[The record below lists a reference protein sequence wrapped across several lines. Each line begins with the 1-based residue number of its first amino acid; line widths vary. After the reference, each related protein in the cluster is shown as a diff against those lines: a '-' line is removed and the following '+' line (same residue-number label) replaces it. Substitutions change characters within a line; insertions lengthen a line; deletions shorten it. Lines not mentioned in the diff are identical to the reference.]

1 MSTGSVVV
9 LGVPSAAGGRSAAPS
24 HAPARLREAGLLD
37 ALGAKGIEV
46 VSLPDLPPFP
56 FAEDDAHPRARNTAL
71 AADAVRAIAEAMP
84 RALAAGFTLLLG
96 GDCSMVAG
104 TVAGARRHLGV
115 PVGLVFLD
123 ADADL
128 NTPDTTPSG
137 YLHGM
142 ALATALGRGPRDVVA
157 AMGPPPYLD
166 PEHVSLVGF
175 RALDPGERAPLG
187 QLGLALPAAAACQ
200 MGMTAAAAL
209 AHDGVG
215 NGDGPVVVH
224 LDVDVIDQDAGE
236 TLGPALVSDLLTR
249 ILASERVVALEVCEY
264 DHGKDDSRLSFGGRI
279 ADIVSRAVAR
289 RLRG

>member
-1 MSTGSVVV
+1 
-9 LGVPSAAGGRSAAPS
+9 
-24 HAPARLREAGLLD
+24 
-37 ALGAKGIEV
+37 
-46 VSLPDLPPFP
+46 
-56 FAEDDAHPRARNTAL
+56 
-71 AADAVRAIAEAMP
+71 
-84 RALAAGFTLLLG
+84 
-96 GDCSMVAG
+96 
-104 TVAGARRHLGV
+104 
-115 PVGLVFLD
+115 
-123 ADADL
+123 
-128 NTPDTTPSG
+128 
-137 YLHGM
+137 
-142 ALATALGRGPRDVVA
+142 
-157 AMGPPPYLD
+157 
-166 PEHVSLVGF
+166 
-175 RALDPGERAPLG
+175 
-187 QLGLALPAAAACQ
+187 